1 MGRITDDSP
10 RGRIHDTM
18 RSLKSKYRMAL
29 KEEANKA
36 AFDTIYA
43 EWSNEDAAACY
54 QWGDGGIY
62 SAMDLLNL
70 NSTILNRR
78 EIMKL
83 RREYEELSDELQSM
97 TTKRVSE

>member
-1 MGRITDDSP
+1 
-10 RGRIHDTM
+10 M

-36 AFDTIYA
+36 AFDAIYT

-62 SAMDLLNL
+62 GAMDLINL
-70 NSTILNRR
+70 NATILNRR
-78 EIMKL
+78 ELMKL
-83 RREYEELSDELQSM
+83 RAEYEEMNGKLRSMSTSQLSG
-97 TTKRVSE
+97 